1 MPEVSR
7 APAARF
13 SFRVFLHLF
22 GFVLAVAFLAA
33 WLIPK
38 TPEATWM
45 RWAAWGALPVVV
57 FIGARLIRGPRS
69 SRLRRR

>member
-7 APAARF
+7 APATRL
-13 SFRVFLHLF
+13 SFRVFLHLS
-22 GFVLAVAFLAA
+22 GFLLALAFLAA

-38 TPEATWM
+38 TPEGTWI
-45 RWAAWGALPVVV
+45 RWVAWGALPMIV
-57 FIGARLIRGPRS
+57 FLGARLIRGPRS